1 MSLAANAEKRVSG
14 RRWTQCTPSST
25 LLLTKP
31 SRPARQRVAGIIS
44 ERDIIRVLAD
54 RGAAALE
61 QAVEQVMTHKLVT
74 CSRAA
79 TISSVMEL
87 MTAGK
92 FRHLPV
98 VEEGRLIG
106 IVLIGD
112 VVKAS
117 RAGVRIRD
125 LA

>member
-1 MSLAANAEKRVSG
+1 M
-14 RRWTQCTPSST
+14 
-25 LLLTKP
+25 
-31 SRPARQRVAGIIS
+31 
-44 ERDIIRVLAD
+44 
-54 RGAAALE
+54 
-61 QAVEQVMTHKLVT
+61 
-74 CSRAA
+74 
-79 TISSVMEL
+79 
-87 MTAGK
+87 
-92 FRHLPV
+92 PV